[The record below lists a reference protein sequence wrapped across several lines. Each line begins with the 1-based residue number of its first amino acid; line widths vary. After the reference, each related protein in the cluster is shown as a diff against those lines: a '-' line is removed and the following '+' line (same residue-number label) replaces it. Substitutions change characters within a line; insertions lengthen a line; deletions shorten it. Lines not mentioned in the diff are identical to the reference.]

1 MGPKKNNRRDLV
13 DNQPWTTTEWGEVH
27 ETKLKECD
35 LSQKEHETNRNE
47 CDLSQ
52 KNLDVANAVR
62 SESLSTVTRKERLR
76 GKFNGPHSRSRR
88 RDLLPPV
95 KYNAK
100 I

>member
-27 ETKLKECD
+27 ETRLKECD

-62 SESLSTVTRKERLR
+62 SESLSTVTRKHR
-76 GKFNGPHSRSRR
+76 
-88 RDLLPPV
+88 
-95 KYNAK
+95 
-100 I
+100 